1 MAYRLAR
8 AGRPTTRR
16 PRRLARTPGGLN
28 EESPAGPA
36 GTAQRV
42 LSDTI
47 LPAASRWD
55 SLAVR
60 ILSLVFLKLTR
71 STAFVDRL
79 CVVLV
84 GGAGA
89 VSHCTCHTRGRWTI
103 QIIRGRGDL
112 FSRCGRKRTLL
123 CAGDAGARNECD
135 GRCRQKPLG
144 VHKNLQLFEC
154 TPTFERLARSVSKT
168 QTIRAGAVVSPACCP
183 VAATPYPVERSWL
196 VPKSCMCGGRDP

>member
-1 MAYRLAR
+1 MRVGSKLN
-8 AGRPTTRR
+8 
-16 PRRLARTPGGLN
+16 GLN
-28 EESPAGPA
+28 GSHLRARRD
-36 GTAQRV
+36 GTV
-42 LSDTI
+42 CFSLSDTI
-47 LPAASRWD
+47 LVAASRWD
-55 SLAVR
+55 SLPGR

-89 VSHCTCHTRGRWTI
+89 ISHRTCHTRRRWTI

-123 CAGDAGARNECD
+123 CAGYAGARNECD

-154 TPTFERLARSVSKT
+154 TSTFERLARSVSN
-168 QTIRAGAVVSPACCP
+168 
-183 VAATPYPVERSWL
+183 L
-196 VPKSCMCGGRDP
+196 H

>member
-1 MAYRLAR
+1 MDLTGSHLRARL
-8 AGRPTTRR
+8 G
-16 PRRLARTPGGLN
+16 
-28 EESPAGPA
+28 
-36 GTAQRV
+36 GTACFS

-47 LPAASRWD
+47 LVAASRWD
-55 SLAVR
+55 SLPGR

-89 VSHCTCHTRGRWTI
+89 ISHCTCHTRGRWTI

-168 QTIRAGAVVSPACCP
+168 QTIRTGALSRLHAALWRPHHIRSSAHGSYQNPACAPDATLEVSDPP
-183 VAATPYPVERSWL
+183 VIPEGQFAFD
-196 VPKSCMCGGRDP
+196 CGL